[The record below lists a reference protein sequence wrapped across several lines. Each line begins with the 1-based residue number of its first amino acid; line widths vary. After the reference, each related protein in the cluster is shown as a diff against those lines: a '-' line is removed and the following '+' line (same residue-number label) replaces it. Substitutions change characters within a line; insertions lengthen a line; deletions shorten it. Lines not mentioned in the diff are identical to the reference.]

1 MWSAIQRHDQDVF
14 DWGRLDCCLF
24 AAEVVDA
31 MTGSQFVNAL
41 QRRYADK
48 RSAARFLK
56 DEGGLES
63 AVTAYLGEPASGR
76 ATRGDVVMF
85 NTPAGLCLG
94 ICVGQ
99 QIAAISSAGLLFFP
113 GRMANKRWAI

>member
-1 MWSAIQRHDQDVF
+1 MWAAIQGHDQDVF
-14 DWGRLDCCLF
+14 GWGKLDCCLF

-31 MTGSQFVNAL
+31 MTGSQFVEAL
-41 QRRYADK
+41 QARYADK

-56 DEGGLES
+56 DEGGLEA
-63 AVTAYLGEPASGR
+63 AVNAYLGPAAPGR
-76 ATRGDVVMF
+76 PVRGDVVLF
-85 NTPAGLCLG
+85 NTPAGYCLG

-113 GRMANKRWAI
+113 GRMADKRWAV